1 MASVSQNGR
10 RARRPWTAQDQIFAE
25 VAAACGVSVNSIGRM
40 LNRSN
45 TCIKR
50 HLSPILAEKERE
62 NVRRWRRANPEKMYE
77 SQRRWR
83 EANSQRA
90 SEQCRLWRKA
100 NPDRFRKGVIRWQ
113 KANADKV
120 REISRRSYQ
129 SNRDKVLERQR
140 QYRSSNAEKIRQ
152 RRNRWRKVNP
162 EKTRQS
168 DRRRAAWKRASRR
181 QALQPVMQHQI
192 DARFALWKNRCAF
205 CGVDANHERNHGRRC
220 LTVEHVL
227 ALTKGGLDEAANI
240 IPACSACNCSK
251 NNSPVENWYRQ
262 QPWFTDQR
270 WRKIQRH
277 CPAAVVGQLPLA
289 LAA

>member
-25 VAAACGVSVNSIGRM
+25 VAAACGVGCKPIARILGRSDGTVITH
-40 LNRSN
+40 LIPSAVQKVRQQN
-45 TCIKR
+45 KR
-50 HLSPILAEKERE
+50 YYEANAAQERE
-62 NVRRWRRANPEKMYE
+62 RKMRYRRDNPEKVREDARRRYRANPEKE
-77 SQRRWR
+77 R
-83 EANSQRA
+83 ERV
-90 SEQCRLWRKA
+90 R
-100 NPDRFRKGVIRWQ
+100 RWQ
-113 KANADKV
+113 KANPEKV
-120 REISRRSYQ
+120 IEI
-129 SNRDKVLERQR
+129 
-140 QYRSSNAEKIRQ
+140 Q
-152 RRNRWRKVNP
+152 RRVQINNP
-162 EKTRQS
+162 SNMRERC
-168 DRRRAAWKRASRR
+168 RRRREWRRASRR
-181 QALQPVMQHQI
+181 AALQPVTRAQI
-192 DARFALWKNRCAF
+192 DARFALWGNRCAF

-270 WRKIQRH
+270 WRKIQCH
-277 CPAAVVGQLPLA
+277 CPAAVVGQIPLA